1 MARAVGAMVDTNKV
15 ASAMPYEGLI
25 AVGGN
30 PYGANAALNVV
41 IASMLTGSEP
51 MIITTLLRSKSS
63 PGAGRPR
70 CAVYS

>member
-1 MARAVGAMVDTNKV
+1 MVDTNRV
-15 ASAMPYEGLI
+15 ASAIPYDGLI
-25 AVGGN
+25 EVGGS

-41 IASMLTGSEP
+41 MASMLTGSEP
-51 MIITTLLRSKSS
+51 MIITTLLRSTSS

>member
-1 MARAVGAMVDTNKV
+1 MVDTNKV

-30 PYGANAALNVV
+30 PYGANAAVNVS
-41 IASMLTGSEP
+41 IASMLTGSDP
-51 MIITTLLRSKSS
+51 MIITTLPRSGSS